1 MEYKEVCLRDKIGE
15 FLCQFA
21 ENDNRIYV
29 IDSDLAKSTK
39 TLIFKDKYPN
49 RFIQAGIAEA
59 SAVSIADGLAS
70 EGQIPFYVNFATFV
84 TGTAWTQVRQ
94 SAYANSNVK
103 LIGTYVGMDNGPD
116 GASHHANEDIALM
129 RMIPNMKILVPSNVK
144 ELKQAIKIAIDYD
157 GPVYIRVTRDV
168 VPDVEL
174 EKDAEVGKSI
184 IVEDD
189 GNDFALIYEGT
200 TASLAYKSFEVLKE
214 KGYKGK
220 LINIFSIK
228 PLDESLINN
237 LASTVKGIVTLEN
250 HSILGGLGGAIA
262 EVVAKRQG
270 HAPIEYIGVEDV
282 FTESGKAIDVKT
294 KYGLNVQNIVEKV
307 EKVEKTMK

>member
-1 MEYKEVCLRDKIGE
+1 MNYEEICLRDKIGE
-15 FLCQFA
+15 FLCEFA

-39 TLIFKDKYPN
+39 TLIFQEKYPQ
-49 RFIQAGIAEA
+49 RFIETGIAEA
-59 SAVSIADGLAS
+59 SAVSIATGLAE

-94 SAYANSNVK
+94 AAYSNSNIK

-129 RMIPNMKILVPSNVK
+129 RVIPNLKILVPSNVK
-144 ELKQAIKIAIDYD
+144 ELKQAMKIAIDYN

-168 VPDVEL
+168 VPDIDL
-174 EKDAEVGKSI
+174 EQEAKMGKSI

-200 TASLAYKSFEVLKE
+200 CTSLAYKSFEELKA
-214 KGYKGK
+214 KGYNGK

-228 PLDESLINN
+228 PIDVKLIEEIA
-237 LASTVKGIVTLEN
+237 LSVKGIVTLEN
-250 HSILGGLGGAIA
+250 HSIIGGLGGVIA
-262 EVVAKRQG
+262 EIIATMPNHPKLKYV
-270 HAPIEYIGVEDV
+270 GVDDV
-282 FTESGKAIDVKT
+282 FTESGKAKDVKA
-294 KYGLNVQNIVEKV
+294 KYGLNVENIVNKIE
-307 EKVEKTMK
+307 ESME

>member
-1 MEYKEVCLRDKIGE
+1 MEYKEICLKDKIGE
-15 FLCQFA
+15 VLCEFA

-39 TLIFKDKYPN
+39 TLIFKEKYPT

-59 SAVSIADGLAS
+59 SAVSIAEGLAT
-70 EGQIPFYVNFATFV
+70 EGKIPFYVNFATFV

-144 ELKQAIKIAIDYD
+144 ELKQSIKIAIDYN

-168 VPDVEL
+168 VTDVEL
-174 EKDAEVGKSI
+174 EQNVEVGKSI
-184 IVEDD
+184 IVEEQYKIGDTVTI
-189 GNDFALIYEGT
+189 NDF
-200 TASLAYKSFEVLKE
+200 KCEVLAIGFRTTRLKAYTGE
-214 KGYKGK
+214 VM
-220 LINIFSIK
+220 IISNRNIQKVI
-228 PLDESLINN
+228 
-237 LASTVKGIVTLEN
+237 N
-250 HSILGGLGGAIA
+250 HSF
-262 EVVAKRQG
+262 K
-270 HAPIEYIGVEDV
+270 
-282 FTESGKAIDVKT
+282 SSKAIVDVMVS
-294 KYGLNVQNIVEKV
+294 YEEDLLKV
-307 EKVEKTMK
+307 EKVLSEVCDKLSNEIKELKSKIFKAKS

>member
-59 SAVSIADGLAS
+59 SAVCIADGLAS

-157 GPVYIRVTRDV
+157 GPVYIRATRDV

-228 PLDESLINN
+228 PIDKSLINN

-270 HAPIEYIGVEDV
+270 HAPLEYIGVEDV

-307 EKVEKTMK
+307 EKTMK

>member
-1 MEYKEVCLRDKIGE
+1 MDYKEVCLRDKIGE
-15 FLCQFA
+15 FLCDFA

-39 TLIFKDKYPN
+39 TLIFKEKFPE

-59 SAVSIADGLAS
+59 SAISIAAGLAS

-94 SAYANSNVK
+94 SAYANLNVK
-103 LIGTYVGMDNGPD
+103 MIGTYVGMDNGPD

-129 RMIPNMKILVPSNVK
+129 RMIPNIKILVPSNVK
-144 ELKQAIKIAIDYD
+144 ELKQAIKIAIEYD
-157 GPVYIRVTRDV
+157 GPVYIRATRDV

-174 EKDAEVGKSI
+174 EQDAQIGKSI
-184 IVEDD
+184 IVEDQ

-200 TASLAYKSFEVLKE
+200 ATGVSYKAFEVLKE
-214 KGYKGK
+214 KGYHGK

-228 PLDESLINN
+228 PIDIELINN
-237 LASTVKGIVTLEN
+237 LASTVKGIVTVEN
-250 HSILGGLGGAIA
+250 HSVIGGLGGAIA
-262 EVVAKRQG
+262 EILAQKSEHPKLAYV
-270 HAPIEYIGVEDV
+270 GVEDV
-282 FTESGKAIDVKT
+282 FTESGKATDVKE
-294 KYGLNVQNIVEKV
+294 KYGLNVENIVAKV
-307 EKVEKTMK
+307 EVVAN

>member
-15 FLCQFA
+15 FLCEFA
-21 ENDNRIYV
+21 EKDERIYV

-39 TLIFKDKYPN
+39 TLIFKDQYPN

-59 SAVSIADGLAS
+59 SAISIADGLAA

-129 RMIPNMKILVPSNVK
+129 RMIPNMKVLVPSNVK

-157 GPVYIRVTRDV
+157 GPVYIRATRDT

-174 EKDAEVGKSI
+174 EQNAEVGKSI
-184 IVEDD
+184 IIEDNGD
-189 GNDFALIYEGT
+189 DFALIYEGT
-200 TASLAYKSFEVLKE
+200 TASLAYKSFQALKE
-214 KGYKGK
+214 KGYNGK

-228 PLDESLINN
+228 PIDENLINN
-237 LASTVKGIVTLEN
+237 LASEVKGIVTLEN

-262 EVVAKRQG
+262 EVIAKKSI
-270 HAPIEYIGVEDV
+270 HAPIEYVGVEDV

-307 EKVEKTMK
+307 EKTIK

>member
-15 FLCQFA
+15 FLCEFA

-59 SAVSIADGLAS
+59 SAVSIAEGLAA

-129 RMIPNMKILVPSNVK
+129 RMIPNIKIVVPSNIK
-144 ELKQAIKIAIDYD
+144 ELKQAIKIAIQCD
-157 GPVYIRVTRDV
+157 GPVYIRATRDV

-174 EKDAEVGKSI
+174 EQDAETGKSI
-184 IVEDD
+184 IVEDN

-200 TASLAYKSFEVLKE
+200 TAKLAYESFEKLKE
-214 KGYKGK
+214 KGYNGK
-220 LINIFSIK
+220 LVNIFSIK
-228 PLDESLINN
+228 PIDIKLINN
-237 LASTVKGIVTLEN
+237 LALNVKGMVTLEN

-262 EVVAKRQG
+262 VVIAQKST
-270 HAPIEYIGVEDV
+270 HAPISYVGVEDV
-282 FTESGKAIDVKT
+282 FTESGKAIDVKS
-294 KYGLNVQNIVEKV
+294 KYGLNVENIVKKV
-307 EKVEKTMK
+307 EEIIK